1 MQSISNLV
9 DACNLLIDGKIDIK
23 EFQSRLITLVLPD
36 NFFELKKYL
45 FQVDNELEEIV
56 YCELEEDHYN
66 CASVIAQ
73 NILIKL
79 QDYTIL

>member
-9 DACNLLIDGKIDIK
+9 DVCNLLIDGKIGIK
-23 EFQSRLITLVLPD
+23 EFQSRLITVVLPD

-56 YCELEEDHYN
+56 SCEGSL
-66 CASVIAQ
+66 
-73 NILIKL
+73 
-79 QDYTIL
+79 